1 MEPFLPS
8 LSPTLRSSTRRRRG
22 FLAAIL
28 LAAAAMSLPQLPAIA
43 QSAQW
48 SAEQWVGTWGAAPA
62 GPPLAAQTQSFSNQ
76 TLRLIVHTSIGGP
89 RVRIR
94 ISNELGTTP
103 LRIGE
108 AHVARRQA
116 GAAIVDGSDRPLTFS
131 GMRSIVIPPG
141 APVLSDPVDLDVPA
155 LSDLAVS
162 LHLPDTVQATTIHGS
177 AFQTNYV
184 SLPGNF
190 TNAATLPTER
200 TLTSWPFLTEV
211 DVNTPDNAAI
221 VALGDSITDGSNT
234 TIDTNRRWPDL
245 LALRLQTTRDRV
257 TRDRVTSDRVT
268 SDLVSAPNGIATL
281 LAPNARLGV
290 VNRGIGGN
298 RLLRDPGEQPLFGR
312 AALARFDRD
321 VLATAGVR
329 YLIVL
334 IGINDI
340 GHPGTGT
347 IPASEAVS
355 AQDLIAG
362 YRQLIARAHAKGIA
376 IYGATLTPFEG
387 TVFPGYYTPQ
397 KEQVRQAV
405 NNWIRSGDEFDGV
418 IDFER
423 AVRDPAHPTRM
434 LSAYDSGDH
443 LHPNDLG
450 MQAMANA
457 IPLDLFRSVGFG
469 TGAGTGVA
477 GAGSKGAAGKTGTA
491 ASAVPA
497 VPAAAQPAL
506 R

>member
-1 MEPFLPS
+1 MKRFLPFRRS
-8 LSPTLRSSTRRRRG
+8 LLG
-22 FLAAIL
+22 AVL
-28 LAAAAMSLPQLPAIA
+28 LAAASLSLPQLPAIA
-43 QSAQW
+43 QSSPW
-48 SAEQWVGTWGAAPA
+48 SAEQWVGTWGTAPA
-62 GPPLAAQTQSFSNQ
+62 GPPLAAQTQTFSNQ
-76 TLRLIVHTSIGGP
+76 TLRLIAHTTIGGS

-94 ISNELGTTP
+94 ISNEFGTTP

-108 AHVARRQA
+108 AHVALRQG
-116 GAAIVDGSDRPLTFS
+116 GANIVAGSDRALTFS
-131 GMRSIVIPPG
+131 GNPSIVIPPG

-162 LHLPDTVQATTIHGS
+162 LHLPETVQANTIHGS

-190 TNAATLPTER
+190 TGAATLPTDR
-200 TLTSWPFLTEV
+200 TITSWPFLTEV
-211 DVNTPDNAAI
+211 DVSAPGSAAI
-221 VALGDSITDGSNT
+221 VALGDSITDGAVT
-234 TIDTNRRWPDL
+234 TTDANRRWPDL
-245 LALRLQTTRDRV
+245 LALRLQTTRDLATGANKQGQAGLAALNGLN
-257 TRDRVTSDRVT
+257 TRLSV
-268 SDLVSAPNGIATL
+268 I
-281 LAPNARLGV
+281 
-290 VNRGIGGN
+290 NRGIGGN

-329 YLIVL
+329 YLVVL

-347 IPASEAVS
+347 IPASEAPTVP
-355 AQDLIAG
+355 DLIAG

-387 TVFPGYYTPQ
+387 TVFPGYYTPE

-434 LSAYDSGDH
+434 LPAYDSGDH

-457 IPLDLFRSVGFG
+457 IPLQLFRSLA
-469 TGAGTGVA
+469 TGAI
-477 GAGSKGAAGKTGTA
+477 
-491 ASAVPA
+491 
-497 VPAAAQPAL
+497 AQPAK